1 MTLELQL
8 QCQTPWNRKHESKTI
23 SSFSISLGEHSAN
36 DAVLRAH
43 NCYCCITARL
53 FSFFFQFY
61 AVVAVLV
68 VAIVVVVVFLLF
80 FFIFNLSCFFFP
92 RNLQLLLMFAL
103 LKMKVA
109 ISVKLC
115 VMNCLGVTTNLFKPI
130 LSYGI
135 SLGVLHRFVD
145 RFAISICMLL
155 IKNLFWWKWVEIHFK
170 EKWFIPRTFMT

>member
-43 NCYCCITARL
+43 NCCITARL
-53 FSFFFQFY
+53 FSCFFFQFY
-61 AVVAVLV
+61 AVVVVLV
-68 VAIVVVVVFLLF
+68 VAIVVVVAVFLLF
-80 FFIFNLSCFFFP
+80 FSFLIFHVFFP

-115 VMNCLGVTTNLFKPI
+115 VMNCLGVTTNLCKPI

-135 SLGVLHRFVD
+135 SLGILHRFVD
-145 RFAISICMLL
+145 RFAICMLL